1 MITILCPALLL
12 TAVALYGQTTVS
24 SIFPAAGLARGGELV
39 HIHGTNLLTPVAPC
53 PGAGCPSAVHFG
65 DAPATIVDNT
75 ESEIV
80 VLAPVHAAGPVN
92 LVVSIPPSAPVTIE
106 SAYNYQDPQ
115 PNDQVRLLVP
125 VAINSHGALNT
136 NWTSEL
142 LVYNGNGEHLLVSGP
157 AGVPFFNPLG
167 ERQRFTGQDIPPFF
181 SETFAL
187 FAPAGNT
194 GVFLYVPRR
203 LVDNMV
209 ATLRVHETTRDND
222 NFGTEIPVISETQFR
237 PVIVLPNVP
246 NDTRFRTLLRVY
258 SYSANDSSAMLRLRD
273 ESTGDLLDT
282 RTLVLQ
288 SGLTPVTDTP
298 DAPAYTQV
306 ALDPLFAGFGP
317 GHARIRAEITP
328 LASAPIWAF
337 VAITNNGTEQFTTI
351 TPTATPT
358 PVSVPTP
365 SKLAT
370 GHWGG
375 QPGCLE
381 VTDTEVVLDDSCE
394 TGSFP
399 NPTLDADH
407 HFEVDGTFANTLF
420 GGISGPAHYSGVL
433 QGTSLTLTIRVGN
446 SSGFPITVQLG
457 SPGRCS
463 LGCP

>member
-1 MITILCPALLL
+1 MKILYPALLL
-12 TAVALYGQTTVS
+12 MAAALYGQTTVS
-24 SIFPAAGLARGGELV
+24 SIVPAAGLARGGELV
-39 HIHGTNLLTPVAPC
+39 HIHGTSLQTSVPPC
-53 PGAGCPSAVHFG
+53 PHASCVTAVHFG
-65 DAPATIVDNT
+65 DAQATIVDNT
-75 ESEIV
+75 DSEIV
-80 VLAPVHAAGPVN
+80 VLAPVHVAGPVN
-92 LVVSIPPSAPVTIE
+92 LVVFVPPSATVTVE
-106 SAYNYQDPQ
+106 NAYNYQDPEA
-115 PNDQVRLLVP
+115 NDQLRLLVP
-125 VAINSHGALNT
+125 VAISSQGALNT

-142 LVYNGNGEHLLVSGP
+142 FVYNGNGEHLLVSGP

-167 ERQRFTGQDIPPFF
+167 ERQRFTGQDIPAFF

-222 NFGTEIPVISETQFR
+222 SFGTEIPVISETQFR
-237 PVIVLPNVP
+237 PFIVLPNVP

-258 SYSANDSSAMLRLRD
+258 SYSANESEAMLRLRD
-273 ESTGDLLDT
+273 EATGDLLDT
-282 RTLVLQ
+282 RTLVLKA
-288 SGLTPVTDTP
+288 GLAPVTDAP

-317 GHARIRAEITP
+317 AHPRIRAEVTP
-328 LASAPIWAF
+328 FSPAPLWAF

-365 SKLAT
+365 SRLAT

-375 QPGCLE
+375 QPGCIE
-381 VTDTEVVLDDSCE
+381 VTDTQVVLDSLCE

-407 HFEVDGTFANTLF
+407 HFEVDGTFANKLF
-420 GGISGPAHYSGVL
+420 GGISELAHYSGVL
-433 QGTSLTLTIRVGN
+433 QGMSLTLTIRVGG
-446 SSGFPITVQLG
+446 SSGSPITVQLG

-463 LGCP
+463 VGCP